1 MNCIP
6 WVNTA
11 ALPHKHTHTHRIL
24 KPSQACRG
32 ACAPAAQD
40 DGEAE
45 LWRPRLLP
53 SPSPHRIHKRTQTH
67 MRLVLYALARF
78 ITPSR
83 TYTSTQRVYLLS
95 THAQTFT
102 QVPPGFDGWSVSALP
117 PVSYTYNLIWG
128 PHGGSRTKTGLIEAV
143 KLSYPSPSQLKSYPL
158 YSAA

>member
-1 MNCIP
+1 MNYIP

-11 ALPHKHTHTHRIL
+11 SQAHKHTYTGYWNPLRHVATRV
-24 KPSQACRG
+24 PG
-32 ACAPAAQD
+32 VQD

-45 LWRPRLLP
+45 LRRPPFALFS
-53 SPSPHRIHKRTQTH
+53 SPRRMHKHTHTHTHVHTVHPHTLSHPNKCTH
-67 MRLVLYALARF
+67 A
-78 ITPSR
+78 
-83 TYTSTQRVYLLS
+83 STQWANPLS

-143 KLSYPSPSQLKSYPL
+143 KLSYSSPTQVKSYPL
-158 YSAA
+158 